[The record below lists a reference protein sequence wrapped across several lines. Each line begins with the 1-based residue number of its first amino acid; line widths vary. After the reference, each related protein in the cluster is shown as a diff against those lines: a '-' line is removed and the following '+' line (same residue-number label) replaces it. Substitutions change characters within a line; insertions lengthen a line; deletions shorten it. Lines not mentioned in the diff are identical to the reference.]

1 MFEEHNIMSTDI
13 IPALIRRLKGVP
25 IMNNKYQRTIY
36 ACFLGYIVQAI
47 VNNFV
52 PLLFLTFE
60 NTYQIPLSKITLLI
74 TFNFGIQLLVDLL
87 SAGFVDKIGYRICTV
102 SAHIF
107 TALGLLGLAILP
119 ELLPNAYI
127 GLLISVTIYALG
139 GGLLEVLVSPIVES
153 CPTKNKEKTMSLL
166 HSFYCWGHVGVVLF
180 STLFFK
186 IFGIDNWKILTCI
199 WIIIPIANAFFFSRV
214 PLAPLIKEGEAGLSM
229 PALFKNKVFW
239 LLMLMM
245 LCAGASEQAVSQWA
259 STFAERGL
267 GVSKTVGDL
276 AGPMTFAILMGSARA
291 FYGKFGDRINLDKFM
306 IGSGILCTL
315 SYLCISLSPSPFFS
329 LVGCGICGLSVGI
342 MWPGSFSKA
351 SAAIKNGGTAM
362 FALLALAGD
371 LGCSGGPSLVG
382 YISSMASDNLKQGIL
397 AAIIFPVLLIAG
409 ILLLKK
415 PDRSAQKQ
423 KIKEA

>member
-1 MFEEHNIMSTDI
+1 MD
-13 IPALIRRLKGVP
+13 
-25 IMNNKYQRTIY
+25 NKYQKTIY

-60 NTYQIPLSKITLLI
+60 SAYNIPLSKITLLI

-87 SAGFVDKIGYRICTV
+87 SAGFVDKIGYRVCAV
-102 SAHIF
+102 AAHIF
-107 TALGLLGLAILP
+107 SALGLLGLSVLPEILP
-119 ELLPNAYI
+119 DAYI

-153 CPTKNKEKTMSLL
+153 CPSKNKEKTMSLL

-199 WIIIPIANAFFFSRV
+199 WIIIPLANAFLFSRV
-214 PLAPLIKEGEAGLSM
+214 PLAPLVKDGETGASM
-229 PALFKNKVFW
+229 PALFKNRIFW

-267 GVSKTVGDL
+267 GVGKTIGDL

-306 IGSGILCTL
+306 IGSGVLCIA
-315 SYLCISLSPSPFFS
+315 SYLCISLSPSPFLS

-351 SAAIKNGGTAM
+351 SAAIRNGGTAM

-382 YISSMASDNLKQGIL
+382 YISSIASDNLKKGIL
-397 AAIIFPVLLIAG
+397 AAIIFPFLLIVG

-415 PDRSAQKQ
+415 PKASAKN
-423 KIKEA
+423 

>member
-1 MFEEHNIMSTDI
+1 MD
-13 IPALIRRLKGVP
+13 
-25 IMNNKYQRTIY
+25 NKYQKTIY

-60 NTYQIPLSKITLLI
+60 SAYNIPLSKITLLI

-87 SAGFVDKIGYRICTV
+87 SAGFIDKIGYRVCAV
-102 SAHIF
+102 AAHIF
-107 TALGLLGLAILP
+107 SALGLLGLSVLPEILP
-119 ELLPNAYI
+119 DAYI

-153 CPTKNKEKTMSLL
+153 CPSKNKEKTMSLL

-180 STLFFK
+180 STLFFR

-199 WIIIPIANAFFFSRV
+199 WIIIPLANAFLFSRV
-214 PLAPLIKEGEAGLSM
+214 PLAPLVKDGETGASM
-229 PALFKNKVFW
+229 PTLFKNRIFW

-267 GVSKTVGDL
+267 GVGKTIGDL

-306 IGSGILCTL
+306 IGSGVLCIA
-315 SYLCISLSPSPFFS
+315 SYLCISLSPSPFLS

-351 SAAIKNGGTAM
+351 SAAIRNGGTAM

-382 YISSMASDNLKQGIL
+382 YISSIASDNLKKGIL
-397 AAIIFPVLLIAG
+397 AAIIFPFLLIVG

-415 PDRSAQKQ
+415 PKASAKN
-423 KIKEA
+423 